1 MTGTYSPALV
11 ALSFLVAAAASYV
24 AFGLVGRIASTR
36 GWASAYWLAGGGV
49 AMGTGIWSM
58 HFIGMLAFHLPI
70 SMSYDVS
77 LTVASLLI
85 AVVVSGFALYVA
97 SRGTLHGRTLA
108 VAGAIMGLG
117 IAAMHYTGMAAMEVW
132 PPIRYEPALFV
143 ASIVIA
149 IAASILALAL
159 TFELRAEMIQGA
171 IWKRLG
177 GSLVMA
183 AGIVGMHFTGMAAAH
198 FAPDTICTA
207 PSAQVHQTWL
217 AVAVATSCFLFLGAT
232 MLVLTVDVRLAQQLD
247 SAHAR
252 IAELARTDPLTGLA
266 NRRAFLERLDTEFH
280 ARNRRNE
287 SIALLYLDLDGFK
300 LINDTLGH
308 PMGDALLVQVAQR
321 LAKTVRQSD
330 FVARF
335 GGDEFVILQMGMAE
349 PPDSGILAAKI
360 RDALGV
366 RYSIDGHELHV
377 TASIGVAQQCG
388 DTSSPED
395 LMIQAD
401 LALYRAKND
410 GRNCYRFHNADLDRQ
425 VRSQATLA
433 QELAVALERGELELL
448 YQPQVRIRSRRTV
461 GLETFVRWNH
471 PSRGAISSSTF
482 MPIAERTGAIV
493 AIGEWMFDRACRD
506 LEQWQRNGIAPP
518 IVAVD
523 LSSGQLKIALDLVS
537 SFSTY
542 LARRG
547 VSAHCVEIEL
557 TEAVFMLA
565 AQRHEST
572 LDDLRRLGFRLA
584 IEDFGTGYS
593 SLSYLARSP
602 VNRLKLARQV
612 IADAVGNAHNAPLVR
627 ATIQL
632 ARELSI
638 EVLAHGV
645 DTGAQAEFLV
655 SVGCDQAQ
663 GRLFGNPMSTVQ
675 VTQFLQTIAT
685 DSGEKPVPISKWS
698 AV

>member
-49 AMGTGIWSM
+49 AMGAGIWSM

-70 SMSYDVS
+70 SMSYDVT

-132 PPIRYEPALFV
+132 PPIRYEPALFI

-171 IWKRLG
+171 IWKRFG
-177 GSLVMA
+177 GALVMA
-183 AGIVGMHFTGMAAAH
+183 AGIVGMHLTGMAAAH

-300 LINDTLGH
+300 LINDALGH

-377 TASIGVAQQCG
+377 TASVGVAQQCG
-388 DTSSPED
+388 ETSSPED

-448 YQPQVRIRSRRTV
+448 YQPQVHIRSRRIV

-518 IVAVD
+518 LVAVD

-537 SFSTY
+537 NFSTC
-542 LARRG
+542 LARRD

-557 TEAVFMLA
+557 TESVFMLA
-565 AQRHEST
+565 AQRHEAT

-685 DSGEKPVPISKWS
+685 DSGVKPVPISKWS